1 MDQVTKN
8 RLKLIFIAGMFALP
22 VISAWLIFNNPQ
34 WLEGGETKNYGELIK
49 PVITSDLTEYVL
61 DGDEKD
67 LSALKGRWVLLHID
81 TDAQC
86 LELCEKTVH
95 LIHQLHVLLNK
106 DAKRLKRVYLNKSL
120 ADITPFL
127 SQAPDLYM
135 FHWNDQLL
143 EELKSKVGDLADDD
157 VLLMDPLGNIMMKY
171 SKDAD
176 PYGIQKDLKHLF
188 KASQIG

>member
-34 WLEGGETKNYGELIK
+34 WLEGGETKNYGELIQ

-67 LSALKGRWVLLHID
+67 LSDLKGRWVLLHID
-81 TDAQC
+81 MDAQC

-106 DAKRLKRVYLNKSL
+106 DAKRLKRVYLNNSL
-120 ADITPFL
+120 GDITPFL
-127 SQAPDLYM
+127 SQAPDLYI
-135 FHWNDQLL
+135 FQWNDQLL

-157 VLLMDPLGNIMMKY
+157 VLLMDPLVNIMMKY